1 MLIMNGGRR
10 TVRGAIGLLGVFC
23 ALLTGGAQAQATEIH
38 LVTENYPPFNFMQ
51 DGEIVGLGAD
61 QVREIMIREK
71 IDFTMEMLPWSR
83 AFWLAENRKN
93 HCVFTTAYTPA
104 RAASFAWIS
113 PLGGAELFLIKK
125 SGSQIPSNLAEIVGD
140 FSVGTQRSDYAE
152 YVLQK
157 NGFGSIDY
165 FDDVETVIRQLVQ
178 ERLHLAAIS
187 SVTFHTLVQQGVE
200 VELVHGFGDIIGNAL
215 ACNPETDEA
224 LLKRMQNGLDSIIQ
238 DGFQAAILKKYTGAA
253 SISALTD
260 EN

>member
-1 MLIMNGGRR
+1 MLTSGLKPLRN
-10 TVRGAIGLLGVFC
+10 AISSFGLICGLLAVVE
-23 ALLTGGAQAQATEIH
+23 QAQATEIH
-38 LVTENYPPFNFMQ
+38 LVTENYPPFNFMR

-61 QVREIMIREK
+61 QVREIMIREN
-71 IDFTMEMLPWSR
+71 IEFTMEMLPWSR

-104 RAASFAWIS
+104 RAETFAWIS

-125 SGSQIPSNLAEIVGD
+125 AGSQIPSGLADIVGN

-152 YVLQK
+152 YVLKTQ
-157 NGFGSIDY
+157 GFGSIDY

-187 SVTFHTLVQQGVE
+187 SMTFHTLVQQGVE
-200 VELVHGFGDIIGNAL
+200 IELVHGFGDIIGNAL

-224 LLKRMQNGLDSIIQ
+224 LLQRMQNGLDSIIT
-238 DGFQAAILKKYTGAA
+238 DGFQADILKKYTGAA
-253 SISALTD
+253 SLSALKD